1 MKNHLHE
8 NYYRIAYVC
17 SVHITE
23 KIYDSKTLRDQT
35 SLRTED

>member
-17 SVHITE
+17 SVHIT
-23 KIYDSKTLRDQT
+23 KKYMTLKH
-35 SLRTED
+35 